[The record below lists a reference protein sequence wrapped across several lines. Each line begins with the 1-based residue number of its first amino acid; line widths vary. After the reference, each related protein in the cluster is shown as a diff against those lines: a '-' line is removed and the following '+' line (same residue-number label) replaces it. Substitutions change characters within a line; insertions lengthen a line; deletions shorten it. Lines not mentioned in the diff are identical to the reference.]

1 MMGGLKVC
9 DLQTGRSSMLSLM
22 RKHAGTWLIKF
33 ILGAIVVVFV
43 FWGVGSYTS
52 QRSNRVATVNGEAVT
67 LEDYRAGYNQLL
79 DQMRQS
85 FGNNL
90 TEDLIQK
97 LGLQQ
102 RALDQI
108 VERMLMRQAAAE
120 MGLQVTDEEL
130 AESISRVP
138 AFQTA
143 GAFDSRRYSN
153 LLSLN
158 RLTPEAFEMNQRN
171 SLLVQKLQR
180 LITEGVKVSDAE
192 AEDWYR
198 WEKAS
203 VAIDYAVFD
212 PASYQQITAPEEEI
226 QDYFDAHQENYK
238 TQPRRKIQ
246 YLRFSAADYLDQ
258 VVVRDEEV
266 ADYYASHRSEFTS
279 PKTVEARHIL
289 LKVEADATEEV
300 DRSVRERIE
309 EILKQARG
317 GKDFAKLAQEYS
329 EGPTAANG
337 GYLGKFQR
345 DSMVKPFADTAFS
358 MKAGEISDPVRTQ
371 FGWHIIKVESIQE
384 ASTRSLDE
392 ARAEIKDK
400 IASERAKIRALEAAE
415 QAYDV
420 AYDYED
426 LASVASETGAQLHT
440 TGFIARGEQVEGV
453 KDSAGFVE
461 NAFNL
466 PLNVSSEMLDLADG
480 YYILQPVEIREA
492 AVPELD
498 AVKSDVRA
506 DLIRQKQDQA
516 AQKDAR
522 ALLAELQNG
531 KSLQEALSG
540 FDVEFKRSD
549 FFQRNQ
555 PIPEVADSTAVSRA
569 AFSLSDQDPLPA
581 EPLRTNS
588 GYWVFRFAEKRLPD
602 MEAFETEK
610 ENIRSRLLQQKRFKL
625 FDAWLKQRR
634 EQSEVAIEEGFLSK
648 V

>member
-1 MMGGLKVC
+1 
-9 DLQTGRSSMLSLM
+9 M

-52 QRSNRVATVNGEAVT
+52 QRSNRVATVNGDVVT
-67 LEDYRAGYNQLL
+67 LEDYRASYTQLL

-85 FGNNL
+85 FGSNL
-90 TEDLIQK
+90 TDDLIQK

-108 VERMLMRQAAAE
+108 VERRLMQQAATE
-120 MGLQVTDEEL
+120 LGLQVSDEEL
-130 AESISRVP
+130 AESISRIP

-158 RLTPEAFEMNQRN
+158 RLTPEAFELNQRN

-180 LITEGVKVSDAE
+180 LITDGVKVTDAE
-192 AEDWYR
+192 AEDWYH

-203 VAIDYAVFD
+203 VAIEYVVFD
-212 PASYQQITAPEEEI
+212 PASYQQVAASEEEI
-226 QDYFDAHQENYK
+226 REYFNAHQENYK
-238 TQPRRKIQ
+238 TKPRRKIQ
-246 YLRFSAADYLDQ
+246 YLRFSAAAYLDQ
-258 VVVRDEEV
+258 VVVRDDEI
-266 ADYYASHRSEFTS
+266 ADYYASHLSEFTS

-289 LKVEADATEEV
+289 LKADADAPEEV
-300 DRSVRERIE
+300 DNAVRERIE
-309 EILKQARG
+309 DILKQARN
-317 GKDFAKLAQEYS
+317 GKDFAELAQEFS
-329 EGPTAANG
+329 EGPTARNG

-345 DSMVKPFADTAFS
+345 GSMVKPFTDKAFS

-371 FGWHIIKVESIQE
+371 FGWHLIRVESIEE

-392 ARAEIKDK
+392 ARTEIKDK
-400 IASERAKIRALEAAE
+400 IASERARIRALEAAE
-415 QAYDV
+415 KAYDV

-426 LASVASETGAQLHT
+426 LASVASEIGARLYT
-440 TGFIARGEQVEGV
+440 TGFIARGDQVEGV
-453 KDSAGFVE
+453 EDSARFVE
-461 NAFNL
+461 NAFSL
-466 PLNVSSEMLDLADG
+466 PLNESSDMLDLADG
-480 YYILQPVEIREA
+480 YYIVQPIEISEA
-492 AVPELD
+492 AVPQLE
-498 AVKSDVRA
+498 AVKADVRA

-522 ALLAELQNG
+522 SLLTELQNG
-531 KSLQEALSG
+531 KTFEEVLSA
-540 FDVEFKRSD
+540 FNVELKRSD

-555 PIPEVADSTAVSRA
+555 PIPEVSDSAAVSRS
-569 AFSLSDQDPLPA
+569 AFSLSAQNPLPP
-581 EPLRTNS
+581 EPLRTSS
-588 GYWVFRFAEKRLPD
+588 GYWVFRFTEKRMPGKED
-602 MEAFETEK
+602 FEK
-610 ENIRSRLLQQKRFKL
+610 EKESIRSRLLQQKRFKL

-634 EQSEVAIEEGFLSK
+634 EQSEVSIEEGFLSK